1 MITLQ
6 DCIAFSGLDTDDMRV
21 IAAHYSLPGADAAQ
35 LDVAR
40 MQATA
45 DAAGIAR
52 RNERPAAEA
61 RQRG

>member
-21 IAAHYSLPGADAAQ
+21 IAAHYSLPEVVTAQ
-35 LDVAR
+35 FDVAPV
-40 MQATA
+40 QS
-45 DAAGIAR
+45 AAGSAGIPR
-52 RNERPAAEA
+52 RIERPAAEV